1 MGELYQTICKPFL
14 KQEGFTLNIQEPRV
28 RLRQVSMNPEQKEAK
43 AFSLS
48 QPMMN
53 CFTLNVNLSIG
64 TSNSAYYNSLHF
76 LFAYSNSISV
86 SLTYLYLFTIVKEL
100 ETRSIAK

>member
-28 RLRQVSMNPEQKEAK
+28 RLRQASMNPEQKEAK

-48 QPMMN
+48 QAYN
-53 CFTLNVNLSIG
+53 ELLQFKCEFEYRNL
-64 TSNSAYYNSLHF
+64 
-76 LFAYSNSISV
+76 
-86 SLTYLYLFTIVKEL
+86 K
-100 ETRSIAK
+100 